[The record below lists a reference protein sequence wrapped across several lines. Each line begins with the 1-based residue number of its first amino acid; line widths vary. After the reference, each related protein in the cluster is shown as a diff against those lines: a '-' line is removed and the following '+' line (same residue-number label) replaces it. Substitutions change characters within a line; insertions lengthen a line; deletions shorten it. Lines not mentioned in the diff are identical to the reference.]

1 MAKKKKI
8 LVMISQQ
15 FPFGFGE
22 VYLERELRHF
32 AQCFDEVLLYPLS
45 RAKNKRSLPT
55 NVSIN
60 EMFCKRSSRVN
71 KKYAI
76 KKLLPAIQI
85 ISQETKLAHQGID
98 YLKANKKEFLAQ
110 LIMAYELADLFFDS
124 FKEQVIHAD
133 IKYYSVWLDEGA
145 LVMSLLKKSGKISS
159 FVFRLHGYDLYDS
172 RREGNYM
179 PFRAFCFNQV
189 SKIFVVS
196 KKGADYTKS
205 LNICPE
211 KVSYN
216 YSGLDD
222 HGLTSDFNGEVRLM
236 SCSNLIDL
244 KRVHL
249 IIEVLERIK
258 IPITWKH
265 FGDGATRSDLENRAK
280 KLPANVNWSFEG
292 HVTYEK
298 LMQSYSKQHWTCFLH
313 MSESEGL
320 PLALVEAMSFGI
332 PVVACDVGGVSE
344 VISNDTGLLLDKNP
358 NLDQV
363 VEFINH
369 LNKNAVFRSM
379 KSKASRLKF
388 ENDFEAAKNYKFFVN
403 QVMDT

>member
-1 MAKKKKI
+1 
-8 LVMISQQ
+8 MISQQ
-15 FPFGFGE
+15 YPFGYGE

-32 AQCFDEVLLYPLS
+32 AEKFDEILLYPLS
-45 RAKNKRSLPT
+45 RSENKRNLPT

-60 EMFCKRSSRVN
+60 EMFCNRSYRVN

-85 ISQETKLAHQGID
+85 ISQEIKSAYQGID
-98 YLKANKKEFLAQ
+98 YLKANRKEFLAQ
-110 LIMAYELADLFFDS
+110 LIMSYELADLFFDS
-124 FKEQVIHAD
+124 FKKQIVNAD
-133 IKYYSVWLDEGA
+133 VKYYSVWLDEGA
-145 LVMSLLKKSGKISS
+145 LVMSLLKRSRRIGS
-159 FVFRLHGYDLYDS
+159 FVFRLHGYDLYDN

-179 PFRAFCFNQV
+179 PFRVFCFKQA

-196 KKGADYTKS
+196 KRGAEYTRS

-211 KVSYN
+211 KVLSN

-222 HGLTSDFNGEVRLM
+222 HGFTNQFNGKIRLV
-236 SCSNLIDL
+236 SCSNLIQL

-249 IIEVLERIK
+249 IIDVLGRIK
-258 IPITWKH
+258 IPVTWKH
-265 FGDGATRSDLENRAK
+265 FGDGIAYSELEKRAK
-280 KLPANVNWSFEG
+280 KLPSNVNWSFEG
-292 HVTYEK
+292 RLSYEN
-298 LMQSYSKQHWTCFLH
+298 LMETYSKEHWTCFLH

-344 VISNDTGLLLDKNP
+344 IISNDEGLLLDKNP
-358 NLDQV
+358 NLDHV
-363 VEFINH
+363 VEFISN

-388 ENDFEAAKNYKFFVN
+388 ENDFEAVKNYKFFVN